1 MLNLKA
7 KMNKL
12 DLNKYQHDSF
22 VQSGNGGAYLVK
34 DFIDEIA
41 EFDAGAAA
49 KFQHNSVRIIPQSN
63 LSNIFSNSSQQLDY
77 QINRGQV
84 ICHFDSINL
93 YLTVANTG
101 ANAAT
106 LLASHFLID
115 YIEVMMGGGTIETIY
130 NHHLLYNE
138 LYLAES
144 DEEVFNNRAVRQY
157 AGGTQGTVYT
167 NASTVAPAATRT
179 FFIQIPCVFTRTKAF
194 IPAIDQTI
202 GFRVHFA
209 PTALTSTSLAT
220 TVSLIDADML
230 IEGKEYNDVIKQK
243 LLARYK
249 TYDHVMPYYEP
260 QRATIPG
267 QVISAVTKTNVK
279 ITEFG
284 GMLSSQVVVLLVPNG
299 AVQEN
304 LYNFTG
310 LQKLDILRNGMT
322 VSSYQDQPAIWIK
335 QQMSY
340 LFNTTAVATQS
351 IYVIPQ
357 SCMPVESA
365 DLGLQRGAVFMT
377 NNDILEIQAIFA
389 ATYDVYILC
398 YRFCNATITKTG
410 QFLLQPIVN

>member
-1 MLNLKA
+1 
-7 KMNKL
+7 MNKL

-63 LSNIFSNSSQQLDY
+63 LSNIFNGSAQQLDY

-93 YLTVANTG
+93 YFTVANTG

-144 DEEVFNNRAVRQY
+144 DEEIFNNRAVRQY

-179 FFIQIPCVFTRTKAF
+179 FFVQIPCVFTRTKAF
-194 IPAIDQTI
+194 VPAIDQTI

-209 PTALTSTSLAT
+209 PTALTSTSLVT
-220 TVSLIDADML
+220 TVSLVDADML

-260 QRATIPG
+260 QRTIIPG
-267 QVISAVTKTNVK
+267 QVISAATKTNVK

-304 LYNFTG
+304 LYNFAG

-377 NNDILEIQAIFA
+377 NNDILEIQAIFG
-389 ATYDVYILC
+389 ATYDVYVLC

>member
-1 MLNLKA
+1 
-7 KMNKL
+7 MNKL

-49 KFQHNSVRIIPQSN
+49 KFQHNSVRIIPQSS
-63 LSNIFSNSSQQLDY
+63 LSAIFNGTAQQLDY
-77 QINRGQV
+77 QINRGQT
-84 ICHFDSINL
+84 ICHFDSIQL
-93 YLTVANTG
+93 YLTISNTG

-106 LLASHFLID
+106 LLASHFMID
-115 YIEVMMGGGTIETIY
+115 YVEVLMGGGTIETIY

-144 DEEVFNNRAVRQY
+144 DEEVFNNRAVRNY
-157 AGGTQGTVYT
+157 AGGTAGTVYT
-167 NASTVAPAATRT
+167 GPTNLAAAASRT

-194 IPAIDQTI
+194 IPAIDQTV

-209 PTALTSTSLAT
+209 PTALASTSLAT
-220 TVSLIDADML
+220 TISLVDADLLID
-230 IEGKEYNDVIKQK
+230 GKEYNDVIKQK

-249 TYDHVMPYYEP
+249 SYDHVMPYYEP
-260 QRATIPG
+260 QRAVIPG
-267 QVISAVTKTNVK
+267 QAISAVTKTNVK

-284 GMLSSQVVVLLVPNG
+284 GMLSSQVVVLVLPNG

-304 LYNFTG
+304 LYNFAG

-335 QQMSY
+335 QQMAN

-377 NNDILEIQAIFA
+377 NNDIFEIQALVG
-389 ATYDVYILC
+389 ATYDVYALC

-410 QFLLQPIVN
+410 QFLLQPVVN

>member
-1 MLNLKA
+1 
-7 KMNKL
+7 MNKL

-22 VQSGNGGAYLVK
+22 VQAGNGGAYLVK

-63 LSNIFSNSSQQLDY
+63 LSAIFNNSAQQLDY
-77 QINRGQV
+77 QINRGQTV
-84 ICHFDSINL
+84 CHFDSINL
-93 YLTVANTG
+93 FMTVSNTG

-115 YIEVMMGGGTIETIY
+115 YIEVLMGGGTVETIY
-130 NHHLLYNE
+130 NHNLLYSE
-138 LYLAES
+138 LFLAES
-144 DEEVFNNRAVRQY
+144 DEEVFNNRAVRQF
-157 AGGTQGTVYT
+157 AGGTNGTVYT
-167 NASTVAPAATRT
+167 SASNVAAGATRS

-220 TVSLIDADML
+220 TIELINADLL

-260 QRATIPG
+260 QRTVIPG
-267 QVISAVTKTNVK
+267 QAISATTKTNVK

-284 GMLSSQVVVLLVPNG
+284 GMLSSQIIVLVVPNG

-304 LYNFTG
+304 LYNFSG

-322 VSSYQDQPAIWIK
+322 VSSYQDQPAEWIK
-335 QQMSY
+335 QQMAY

-377 NNDILEIQAIFA
+377 NNDILEIQSIFA
-389 ATYDVYILC
+389 GTYDVYVLC